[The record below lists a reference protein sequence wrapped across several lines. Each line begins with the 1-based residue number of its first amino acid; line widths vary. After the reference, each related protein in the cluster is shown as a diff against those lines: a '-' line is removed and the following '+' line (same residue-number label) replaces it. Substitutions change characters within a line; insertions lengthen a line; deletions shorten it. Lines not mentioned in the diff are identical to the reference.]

1 MSDELAAEHRQAAA
15 AHEDTANRHDEAA
28 ADFLAQGDI
37 ERAGREL
44 LDAMIERQLAQDERE
59 LASLK
64 SARGLPPEGE
74 NSGNDPEAHAR
85 LQ

>member
-15 AHEDTANRHDEAA
+15 AHEEAANRHDEAA
-28 ADFLAQGDI
+28 VTFLAQGEV

-59 LASLK
+59 LAALE

-74 NSGNDPEAHAR
+74 ISGNDPEAHAR